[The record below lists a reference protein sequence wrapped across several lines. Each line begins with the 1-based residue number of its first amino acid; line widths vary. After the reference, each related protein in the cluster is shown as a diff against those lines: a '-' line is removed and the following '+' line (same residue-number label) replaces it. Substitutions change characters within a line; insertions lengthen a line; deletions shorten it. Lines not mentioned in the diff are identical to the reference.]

1 MRYDSVKRQRMEKN
15 GKSISNFVDWKNIH
29 SVLGLERGQFKVLI
43 WKKLITLRL
52 KIYYENYNFS
62 RNL

>member
-1 MRYDSVKRQRMEKN
+1 MEKN
-15 GKSISNFVDWKNIH
+15 EKNITNFVDWKNIH
-29 SVLGLERGQFKVLI
+29 SVLGLERGQLKVLI